1 MDVIGVRARD
11 HEHVPVAGREDV
23 EECDGALV
31 VVDALRRQ
39 RARRDAAED
48 ALAHKAEGY
57 GRATGAAENMRIAM
71 ASGTIVLAASAQATN
86 AWEGAPL

>member
-1 MDVIGVRARD
+1 MRARD
-11 HEHVPVAGREDV
+11 HEHVSVCSREDV
-23 EECDGALV
+23 EEGDGALV
-31 VVDALRRQ
+31 LVDALGRHRP
-39 RARRDAAED
+39 RHDAAED
-48 ALAHKAEGY
+48 AIAHSVEGY